1 VATLEELRESLPEA
15 ARDLKVN
22 LQTVLGE
29 SSLSE
34 AQRWGSA
41 YAAAI
46 ACRHDDLRAAIKV
59 AAAGVVDAATL
70 EDARIA
76 AALMGMNNV
85 FYRSRHQLGKPVYE
99 TMPARLRMQKLAQHT
114 GAKLDFELMCIAVS
128 AVNGCEVCLHS
139 HEKSSI
145 DKGGTEQQ
153 IFDTIRLAGVIHG
166 VAVALEMARDPG

>member
-1 VATLEELRESLPEA
+1 MAMLEQLRESLPEA

-34 AQRWGSA
+34 VQKWGTA

-46 ACRHDDLRAAIKV
+46 AARHAGLRAAVKA
-59 AAAGVVDAATL
+59 AAAGAVGPETL

-76 AALMGMNNV
+76 AALMAMNNV

-99 TMPARLRMQKLAQHT
+99 TLPARLRMQKLAQHA

-139 HEKSSI
+139 HEKSAT
-145 DKGGTEQQ
+145 DKGGSEQQ
-153 IFDTIRLAGVIHG
+153 IFDTIRIAGVIHG
-166 VAVALEMARDPG
+166 VAVALEMGDDP